1 MGQYRLYAVIWFF
14 IFGFLGDY
22 FEPGFLS
29 VIFFILMG
37 LSFLTLINTFIKF
50 Y

>member
-22 FEPGFLS
+22 FEPGFFKYRFESLFS
-29 VIFFILMG
+29 A
-37 LSFLTLINTFIKF
+37 ING
-50 Y
+50 

>member
-1 MGQYRLYAVIWFF
+1 MARYRLYAIIWFF

-22 FEPGFLS
+22 FEPGIIS

-37 LSFLTLINTFIKF
+37 LSFLTLLKTFINF
-50 Y
+50 